1 MSESRVVLVKIAGMF
16 LLILAG
22 WLARRR
28 GHLPEAASGIL
39 SRIVVDAAFPALVFT
54 QMLRTVDATSLR
66 QDWLLPL
73 LPFPLVVIAYLMGLA
88 VAPLFGG
95 RAQRN
100 TVLFL
105 ITSPNWVFLPLPIAE
120 ALYGGAGVRVV
131 LLCNVGAQL
140 ALWSIGVWI
149 LHGRIAQALRNL
161 ATNIGLWATAGGIIA
176 ALAFPGLRGL
186 SNLHAASSSL
196 GGMAGAAGID
206 ALAMVGSLTIPL
218 SLLAIGAQLGA
229 MAIPMHRLPASLWGV
244 VLTRLVLAPLGTVAL
259 GMALARAGFHLPDIT
274 RMVVLLVAAMP
285 VAIVC
290 SVMAERYGGDT
301 HLAAQAVFLSTL
313 FSLVTVPALF
323 YVLSTSGKVSAGGS
337 SPAVRTS
344 SPDTRLAAR

>member
-1 MSESRVVLVKIAGMF
+1 MSESRVVLIKIAGMF
-16 LLILAG
+16 LIILAG

-28 GHLPEAASGIL
+28 GFLQDEASGIL

-54 QMLRTVDATSLR
+54 QMLRTVDAASLR

-73 LPFPLVVIAYLMGLA
+73 LPFPLVAVAYLVGLG

-95 RAQRN
+95 KAQRN

-105 ITSPNWVFLPLPIAE
+105 VTSPNWVFLPLPIAE
-120 ALYGGAGVRVV
+120 ALYGSTGVRVI

-149 LHGRIAQALRNL
+149 LHGKIGQALRQL
-161 ATNIGLWATAGGIIA
+161 ATNIGLWATAGGI
-176 ALAFPGLRGL
+176 ALALVFPGLRDLG
-186 SNLHAASSSL
+186 NLHASPSSL
-196 GGMAGAAGID
+196 GGIAGTALID
-206 ALAMVGSLTIPL
+206 ALTMVGSITIPL

-229 MAIPMHRLPASLWGV
+229 IPISIHRLPASLWGV
-244 VLTRLVLAPLGTVAL
+244 VAARLIAAPLVTVGLGVAL
-259 GMALARAGFHLPDIT
+259 AGAGLHLPPVT
-274 RMVVLLVAAMP
+274 RMIVVLVAAMP

-301 HLAAQAVFLSTL
+301 QLAAQAVFLSTL

-323 YVLSTSGKVSAGGS
+323 YLVS
-337 SPAVRTS
+337 
-344 SPDTRLAAR
+344 

>member
-1 MSESRVVLVKIAGMF
+1 MSESRVVLIKIAGMF
-16 LLILAG
+16 LIILAG
-22 WLARRR
+22 WGARRR
-28 GHLPEAASGIL
+28 GYLKDEASGIL

-54 QMLRTVDATSLR
+54 QMLRTVDAASLR

-73 LPFPLVVIAYLMGLA
+73 LPLPLVAIAYLVGRG

-95 RAQRN
+95 KAQRN

-120 ALYGGAGVRVV
+120 ALYGAAGVRIV

-140 ALWSIGVWI
+140 ALWTIGVWI
-149 LHGRIAQALRNL
+149 LHGKIAQALRGL
-161 ATNIGLWATAGGIIA
+161 TANIGLWATAGGILV
-176 ALAFPGLRGL
+176 ALAFPAVRGFG
-186 SNLHAASSSL
+186 NLHPAPVTL

-206 ALAMVGSLTIPL
+206 ALSMLGSLTIPL

-229 MAIPMHRLPASLWGV
+229 ISIPFRQLPTSLYGV
-244 VLTRLVLAPLGTVAL
+244 VAARLLLAPLGTIAL
-259 GMALARAGFHLPDIT
+259 GMALARFGFHLPAIT
-274 RMVVLLVAAMP
+274 RMVVILVAAMP

-301 HLAAQAVFLSTL
+301 HLAAQAVFISTL

-323 YVLSTSGKVSAGGS
+323 YLVS
-337 SPAVRTS
+337 
-344 SPDTRLAAR
+344 

>member
-1 MSESRVVLVKIAGMF
+1 MSESRVVLIKIAGMF
-16 LLILAG
+16 LIIMAG
-22 WLARRR
+22 WVARRR
-28 GHLPEAASGIL
+28 AYLKDEASGIL

-54 QMLRTVDATSLR
+54 QMLRTVDAASLR

-73 LPFPLVVIAYLMGLA
+73 LPIPLVAIAYVIGLG

-95 RAQRN
+95 KEQRN

-120 ALYGGAGVRVV
+120 ALYGSAGVRIV

-149 LHGRIAQALRNL
+149 LHGRISRALRGL
-161 ATNIGLWATAGGIIA
+161 TTNIGLWTTAGGIIL
-176 ALAFPGLRGL
+176 ALAFPSVRELG
-186 SNLHAASSSL
+186 NLHPAPASL
-196 GGMAGAAGID
+196 GGMVGAAGID
-206 ALAMVGSLTIPL
+206 ALTMVGSLTIPL
-218 SLLAIGAQLGA
+218 SLLAIGAQLGGIS
-229 MAIPMHRLPASLWGV
+229 IPFRSLPASLYGV
-244 VLTRLVLAPLGTVAL
+244 VMARLVIAPLGTIAL
-259 GMALARAGFHLPDIT
+259 GMALAHFGFHLPTIT
-274 RMVVLLVAAMP
+274 RMVVVLVAAMP

-313 FSLVTVPALF
+313 FSLITVPALF
-323 YVLSTSGKVSAGGS
+323 YLVS
-337 SPAVRTS
+337 
-344 SPDTRLAAR
+344 

>member
-1 MSESRVVLVKIAGMF
+1 MSESRVVLIKIAGMF
-16 LLILAG
+16 FIILAG

-28 GHLPEAASGIL
+28 GFLKDEASGIL

-54 QMLRTVDATSLR
+54 QMLRTVDAASLR

-73 LPFPLVVIAYLMGLA
+73 LPFPLVAIAYLIGLG

-95 RAQRN
+95 KAQRN

-120 ALYGGAGVRVV
+120 ALYGDAGVRVV

-149 LHGRIAQALRNL
+149 LHGKIARALRNL
-161 ATNIGLWATAGGIIA
+161 ATNIGLWATAGGIVA

-186 SNLHAASSSL
+186 GNLHATSSSL
-196 GGMAGAAGID
+196 GGMVGAAGFD
-206 ALAMVGSLTIPL
+206 ALTMVGSLTIPL

-229 MAIPMHRLPASLWGV
+229 IPISIHRLPASLWGV
-244 VLTRLVLAPLGTVAL
+244 VLVRLILAPLGTIAL
-259 GMALARAGFHLPDIT
+259 GLLLARAGFRLPDIT
-274 RMVVLLVAAMP
+274 RRVVVLVAAMP
-285 VAIVC
+285 VALVC
-290 SVMAERYGGDT
+290 SVIAERYGGDT
-301 HLAAQAVFLSTL
+301 QLAAQAVFLSTL
-313 FSLVTVPALF
+313 FSLATVPALF
-323 YVLSTSGKVSAGGS
+323 YLVS
-337 SPAVRTS
+337 
-344 SPDTRLAAR
+344 

>member
-1 MSESRVVLVKIAGMF
+1 MSESRVVLIKIAGMF
-16 LLILAG
+16 LIILAG

-28 GHLPEAASGIL
+28 GFLKDEASGIL

-54 QMLRTVDATSLR
+54 QMLRTVDAASLR

-73 LPFPLVVIAYLMGLA
+73 LPLPLVIIAYLIGLG

-95 RAQRN
+95 KAQRN

-140 ALWSIGVWI
+140 ALWSIGIWI
-149 LHGRIAQALRNL
+149 LHGKIARALRNL
-161 ATNIGLWATAGGIIA
+161 ATNIGLWATAGGIVV
-176 ALAFPGLRGL
+176 ALAFPAVRGL
-186 SNLHAASSSL
+186 GDLHASPASL
-196 GGMAGAAGID
+196 GGMVGAAGID
-206 ALAMVGSLTIPL
+206 ALTMLGSLTIPL

-229 MAIPMHRLPASLWGV
+229 IPISIRQLPASLWGV
-244 VLTRLVLAPLGTVAL
+244 ALVRLLLAPLGAIAL
-259 GMALARAGFHLPDIT
+259 GLLLANIGFHLPDIT
-274 RMVVLLVAAMP
+274 RRVVVLMAAMP

-290 SVMAERYGGDT
+290 SVIAERYGGDPQ
-301 HLAAQAVFLSTL
+301 LAAQAVFLSTL
-313 FSLVTVPALF
+313 FSLATVPALF
-323 YVLSTSGKVSAGGS
+323 YLVS
-337 SPAVRTS
+337 
-344 SPDTRLAAR
+344 

>member
-1 MSESRVVLVKIAGMF
+1 MPEARVVLIKIAGMF

-28 GHLPEAASGIL
+28 GWLREEASGIL

-54 QMLRTVDATSLR
+54 QMLRTVDVASLR

-73 LPFPLVVIAYLMGLA
+73 LPFPLVASAYLAGLV

-95 RAQRN
+95 KSQRN

-120 ALYGGAGVRVV
+120 ALYGGPGVRVI

-149 LHGRIAQALRNL
+149 LHGNIAQALRNL
-161 ATNIGLWATAGGIIA
+161 TKNIGLWATALGIA
-176 ALAFPGLRGL
+176 VALAFPAVRDLG
-186 SNLHAASSSL
+186 NLHAAPASL
-196 GGMAGAAGID
+196 GGIASTAVVD
-206 ALAMVGSLTIPL
+206 ALAMLGSVTIPL

-229 MAIPMHRLPASLWGV
+229 IPVSLRSLPLPVWGV
-244 VLTRLVLAPLGTVAL
+244 VLARLLVAPLVTVAL
-259 GMALARAGFHLPDIT
+259 GVAFAHAGYRFPQMT
-274 RMVVLLVAAMP
+274 RMVLVLVASMP
-285 VAIVC
+285 VALVC
-290 SVMAERYGGDT
+290 SVMAERYGGDAQ
-301 HLAAQAVFLSTL
+301 LAAQGVFLSTL
-313 FSLVTVPALF
+313 FSLLTVPALF
-323 YVLSTSGKVSAGGS
+323 FLVS
-337 SPAVRTS
+337 
-344 SPDTRLAAR
+344 

>member
-28 GHLPEAASGIL
+28 GHLPEEASGVL

-73 LPFPLVVIAYLMGLA
+73 LPIPLVAIAYLIGRA

-131 LLCNVGAQL
+131 LLCNIGAQL

-161 ATNIGLWATAGGIIA
+161 ATNIGLWATAGGIAA

-186 SNLHAASSSL
+186 GDLHAASASL
-196 GGMAGAAGID
+196 GGLVGAAVID

-229 MAIPMHRLPASLWGV
+229 LSIPLRRLPTSLWGV
-244 VLTRLVLAPLGTVAL
+244 VLTRLILAPLATVAFGL
-259 GMALARAGFHLPDIT
+259 VLARAGFHLPDLT

-290 SVMAERYGGDT
+290 SVMAERYGGDA

-323 YVLSTSGKVSAGGS
+323 YLFSTPGTVSAGGS
-337 SPAVRTS
+337 SPGARTS
-344 SPDTRLAAR
+344 TRDIRQAAR

>member
-1 MSESRVVLVKIAGMF
+1 MPEARVVLIKIAGMF

-28 GHLPEAASGIL
+28 GWLREEASGIL

-54 QMLRTVDATSLR
+54 QMLRTVEVASLR

-73 LPFPLVVIAYLMGLA
+73 LPFPLVAIAYLAGLV

-95 RAQRN
+95 KSQRN

-120 ALYGGAGVRVV
+120 ALYGGPGVRVI

-149 LHGRIAQALRNL
+149 LHGNIAQALRNL
-161 ATNIGLWATAGGIIA
+161 TKNIGLWATALGIA
-176 ALAFPGLRGL
+176 VALAFPAVRDLG
-186 SNLHAASSSL
+186 NLHAAPASL
-196 GGMAGAAGID
+196 GGIASTAVVD
-206 ALAMVGSLTIPL
+206 ALAMLGSVTIPL

-229 MAIPMHRLPASLWGV
+229 IPVSLRSLPLPVWGV
-244 VLTRLVLAPLGTVAL
+244 VLARLLVAPLVTVAL
-259 GMALARAGFHLPDIT
+259 GVAFAHAGYRFPQMT
-274 RMVVLLVAAMP
+274 RMVLVLVASMP
-285 VAIVC
+285 VALVC
-290 SVMAERYGGDT
+290 SVMAERYGGDAQ
-301 HLAAQAVFLSTL
+301 LAAQGVFLSTL
-313 FSLVTVPALF
+313 FSLLTVPALF
-323 YVLSTSGKVSAGGS
+323 FLVS
-337 SPAVRTS
+337 
-344 SPDTRLAAR
+344 

>member
-1 MSESRVVLVKIAGMF
+1 MSQSRVVLIKIAGLF

-28 GHLPEAASGIL
+28 GFLKDEASGIL

-54 QMLRTVDATSLR
+54 QMLRTVDAHSLR

-73 LPFPLVVIAYLMGLA
+73 LPVPLVAIAYLVARGI
-88 VAPLFGG
+88 APLFGG
-95 RAQRN
+95 KAERN

-120 ALYGGAGVRVV
+120 ALYGNAGVRVI
-131 LLCNVGAQL
+131 LLCNVGAQV

-149 LHGRIAQALRNL
+149 LHGRISQALRNL
-161 ATNIGLWATAGGIIA
+161 ATNIGLWATGGGI
-176 ALAFPGLRGL
+176 ALALVFPSLCQLGD
-186 SNLHAASSSL
+186 LHATSSSL
-196 GGMAGAAGID
+196 SGITGAAMID
-206 ALAMVGSLTIPL
+206 ALTMLGSITIPL

-229 MAIPMHRLPASLWGV
+229 IPISVHRLPASLWGV
-244 VLTRLVLAPLGTVAL
+244 VIVRLIAAPLVTVAL
-259 GMALARAGFHLPDIT
+259 AAALSGAGFRLPEVP
-274 RMVVLLVAAMP
+274 RRVMLLVAAMP

-301 HLAAQAVFLSTL
+301 SLAAQAIFLTTL

-323 YVLSTSGKVSAGGS
+323 YLVS
-337 SPAVRTS
+337 
-344 SPDTRLAAR
+344 

>member
-1 MSESRVVLVKIAGMF
+1 MSEARVVLLKIAGMF
-16 LLILAG
+16 LLILGG

-28 GHLPEAASGIL
+28 GHLPEQASGIL

-54 QMLRTVDATSLR
+54 QMLRTVDAASLR

-73 LPFPLVVIAYLMGLA
+73 LPLPLVLLAYLIGLA

-95 RAQRN
+95 KAQRN

-149 LHGRIAQALRNL
+149 LHGEITQALRNL
-161 ATNIGLWATAGGIIA
+161 ATNIGLWATAGGIAA
-176 ALAFPGLRGL
+176 ALAFPAFRDLG
-186 SNLHAASSSL
+186 NLHAASGL
-196 GGMAGAAGID
+196 GGLAGAAGLD
-206 ALAMVGSLTIPL
+206 ALTMLGSLTIPL
-218 SLLAIGAQLGA
+218 ALLAIGVQLGA
-229 MAIPMHRLPASLWGV
+229 IPISIHRLPAPLWGV
-244 VLTRLVLAPLGTVAL
+244 VLVRLLLAPLATIAVGL
-259 GMALARAGFHLPDIT
+259 LLARAGYRLPAIT
-274 RMVVLLVAAMP
+274 RMVVVLVAAMP
-285 VAIVC
+285 VALVC
-290 SVMAERYGGDT
+290 SVIAERYGGDAQ
-301 HLAAQAVFLSTL
+301 LAAQAVFLSTL

-323 YVLSTSGKVSAGGS
+323 YLVS
-337 SPAVRTS
+337 
-344 SPDTRLAAR
+344 

>member
-1 MSESRVVLVKIAGMF
+1 MSESRVVLIKIAGMF
-16 LLILAG
+16 LIIMAG

-28 GHLPEAASGIL
+28 GHLKEEASGIL

-54 QMLRTVDATSLR
+54 QMLRTVDAASLR
-66 QDWLLPL
+66 QDWVLPL
-73 LPFPLVVIAYLMGLA
+73 LPLPLVVIAYLIGLG

-95 RAQRN
+95 KAQRN
-100 TVLFL
+100 TILFL

-120 ALYGGAGVRVV
+120 ALYGSAGVRVV

-149 LHGRIAQALRNL
+149 LHGKISHAFRNL
-161 ATNIGLWATAGGIIA
+161 ATNIGLWATGGGIMV
-176 ALAFPGLRGL
+176 ALAFPAVRGFG
-186 SNLHAASSSL
+186 NLHTASSSL
-196 GGMAGAAGID
+196 GGMIGAAGVD
-206 ALAMVGSLTIPL
+206 ALTMVGSLTIPL

-229 MAIPMHRLPASLWGV
+229 LPISIHRLPASLWGV
-244 VLTRLVLAPLGTVAL
+244 VIARLILAPLGTIAFGL
-259 GMALARAGFHLPDIT
+259 LLARAGFRLPDIT
-274 RMVVLLVAAMP
+274 RMVAVLVAAMP

-301 HLAAQAVFLSTL
+301 RLAAQAVFLSTL

-323 YVLSTSGKVSAGGS
+323 YLVS
-337 SPAVRTS
+337 
-344 SPDTRLAAR
+344 

>member
-16 LLILAG
+16 LIILAG

-28 GHLPEAASGIL
+28 GFLKDEASGIL

-54 QMLRTVDATSLR
+54 QMLRTVDAPSLR

-73 LPFPLVVIAYLMGLA
+73 LPFPLVAIAYLVGLGI
-88 VAPLFGG
+88 APLFSGK
-95 RAQRN
+95 RQRN

-120 ALYGGAGVRVV
+120 ALYGSAGVRVI

-149 LHGRIAQALRNL
+149 LHGKVSQALRNL
-161 ATNIGLWATAGGIIA
+161 TTNIGLWATAAGIA
-176 ALAFPGLRGL
+176 LALAFPALRELG
-186 SNLHAASSSL
+186 NLHAPPSSL
-196 GGMAGAAGID
+196 GGIAGTAVVD
-206 ALAMVGSLTIPL
+206 ALTMVGSITIPL

-229 MAIPMHRLPASLWGV
+229 IPISIRRLPGSLWGV
-244 VLTRLVLAPLGTVAL
+244 VIARLIAAPLVTVAL
-259 GMALARAGFHLPDIT
+259 GMVLAKVGYHLPVVT
-274 RMVVLLVAAMP
+274 RMIVVLVAAMP

-301 HLAAQAVFLSTL
+301 QLAAQGIFLTTL
-313 FSLVTVPALF
+313 FSLFTVPALF
-323 YVLSTSGKVSAGGS
+323 YLVS
-337 SPAVRTS
+337 
-344 SPDTRLAAR
+344 